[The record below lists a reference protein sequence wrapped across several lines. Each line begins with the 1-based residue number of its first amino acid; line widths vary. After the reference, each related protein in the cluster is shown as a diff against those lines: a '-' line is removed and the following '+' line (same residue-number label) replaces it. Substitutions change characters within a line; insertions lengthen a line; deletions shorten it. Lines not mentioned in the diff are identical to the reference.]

1 MAVKLL
7 RLKSG
12 EDIVTDVKKENAE
25 YTTIGLPAMLV
36 PMSHS
41 ADRGRI
47 KYKWLWLHGYLSVMI
62 KNLKSLLIGF

>member
-25 YTTIGLPAMLV
+25 YTTTVNVTSDAG
-36 PMSHS
+36 
-41 ADRGRI
+41 ADGWSRATDA
-47 KYKWLWLHGYLSVMI
+47 
-62 KNLKSLLIGF
+62 NGFGSMVTF